1 MNRWDSLKGAALDVA
16 QHVTQDPA
24 QRDAMANDLL
34 TLMGHMLGAVGK
46 VVAGEGERA
55 LNEAHDMQEPWAD
68 GSYVPRTEQV
78 AEFEAEKAE
87 EATAAHGR
95 YIMGESIQ
103 RAVAEVVLEGRTADL
118 ARWVDMD
125 RDYGKP
131 GNRYGWHPRCAHCG
145 ERGGHTSQCDV
156 RCGGTADGPNCG
168 WDSNCPNGH

>member
-16 QHVTQDPA
+16 QHVTQDPV

-46 VVAGEGERA
+46 VVAAEGERA

-87 EATAAHGR
+87 EATAAHSR

-118 ARWVDMD
+118 ARWADMD

-131 GNRYGWHPRCAHCG
+131 GNRFGWHPRCAYCG
-145 ERGGHTSQCDV
+145 ERGACNGTRCWGCGDCD
-156 RCGGTADGPNCG
+156 C
-168 WDSNCPNGH
+168 NGSCCISI